1 MTRWVEYA
9 EEGETQ
15 AVTVSVPG
23 RRLGWLTRELDA
35 LGVPY
40 TVERSGDGYR
50 VLTSEAA
57 QGAIERVVG
66 YKPAPKRRQAGG
78 ISTRAWLWGGAV
90 FTVLFGLYD
99 LSTWG
104 HHERTIPWL
113 LGWNQGE
120 TAGAFAVAAVLVA
133 VWFRLATG
141 KSPAGYRPLVPGWLL
156 LLALLYV
163 VGAVFL
169 LAANGQLY

>member
-9 EEGETQ
+9 EEDEPQ

-23 RRLGWLTRELDA
+23 RRLGWLKRELDA

-50 VLTSEAA
+50 VQTYEDA
-57 QGAIERVVG
+57 QGAIERVIG
-66 YKPAPKRRQAGG
+66 YKPAPKRRAGG

-90 FTVLFGLYD
+90 FAVVFGLYD

-104 HHERTIPWL
+104 HHERTIPRL
-113 LGWNQGE
+113 LNWTQGQ
-120 TAGAFAVAAVLVA
+120 TAAAFAVAALGVA
-133 VWFRLATG
+133 VWWRLATG
-141 KSPAGYRPLVPGWLL
+141 RPPAGYRPIVPGWLL
-156 LLALLYV
+156 LLALLAL
-163 VGAVFL
+163 VGAVFW
-169 LAANGQLY
+169 LASNGALY

>member
-9 EEGETQ
+9 EEDEPQ

-23 RRLGWLTRELDA
+23 RRLGWLKRELDA

-50 VLTSEAA
+50 VQTYGDARP
-57 QGAIERVVG
+57 AIERVIG
-66 YKPAPKRRQAGG
+66 YKPAPQRRQAGG
-78 ISTRAWLWGGAV
+78 VSARAWLCGGAV

-104 HHERTIPWL
+104 HHERTLPRL
-113 LGWNQGE
+113 LDWNQGE
-120 TAGAFAVAAVLVA
+120 TAAAFAVAAVGLA
-133 VWFRLATG
+133 VWWRLATG
-141 KSPAGYRPLVPGWLL
+141 KPPAGYRPIVPGWVL
-156 LLALLYV
+156 LLALAAVAGMVFWLASNGALY
-163 VGAVFL
+163 
-169 LAANGQLY
+169 